1 MRFGTTENQQMIAE
15 MLRAFGEQHIRPFM
29 MEWDEQQL
37 FPVELFR
44 KLGELGCMG
53 VLVPEKY
60 GGAGFGYS
68 EYVTTIVEI
77 SKICVPLVYQ

>member
-15 MLRAFGEQHIRPFM
+15 MLKSFGEQNIRPHI
-29 MEWDEQQL
+29 MEWDEKQI
-37 FPVELFR
+37 FPVELFK

-60 GGAGFGYS
+60 
-68 EYVTTIVEI
+68 
-77 SKICVPLVYQ
+77 